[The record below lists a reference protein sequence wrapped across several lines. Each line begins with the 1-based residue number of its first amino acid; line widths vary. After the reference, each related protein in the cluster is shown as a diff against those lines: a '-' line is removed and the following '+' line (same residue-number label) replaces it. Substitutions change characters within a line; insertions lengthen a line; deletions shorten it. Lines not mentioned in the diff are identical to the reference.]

1 MKHVGKMKNNSAR
14 VVVAY
19 RTLPGDPHSCLIVGV
34 QGLGDS
40 YHDTLMTVVES
51 DSGQQANEL
60 ADILASRRFPDGS
73 VMLGFLHANGHL
85 RKMPTN
91 TVLMTPDTQT
101 TIPLNE
107 LNEIIAQQKGVSVE
121 DLAVND
127 GSEEAQADAKNG
139 TTKKTADKA
148 SAKAALA
155 ETAGDDEPSSPTEMR
170 SKADKMFKEAAR
182 LRKLADE
189 LDPPKSKSKSKVAA
203 E

>member
-19 RTLPGDPHSCLIVGV
+19 RTLPGDPHNCLVVGV

-60 ADILASRRFPDGS
+60 ADILATRRFPDGS
-73 VMLGFLHANGHL
+73 VMLGYLHTNGHL
-85 RKMPTN
+85 RKVPTN
-91 TVLMTPDTQT
+91 SVLMTPDTQSQ
-101 TIPLNE
+101 IPLDQ
-107 LNEIIAQQKGVSVE
+107 LNEIIAQQKGVSIE

-127 GSEEAQADAKNG
+127 GSEEAQEQASKKKPAKVEEVVD
-139 TTKKTADKA
+139 TTVMSA
-148 SAKAALA
+148 SEL
-155 ETAGDDEPSSPTEMR
+155 R
-170 SKADKMFKEAAR
+170 SKADALYKEAAK
-182 LRKLADE
+182 LRKQADE
-189 LDPPKSKSKSKVAA
+189 LDPPKSKVTKSKVVA